1 LVLALAGMVG
11 ATIASSCSASSTT
24 PPPGVGVPG
33 SLTLTSAHPIQ
44 TFTMYSY
51 DYSGPYTATSNNT
64 AVATVSPTSPPNTFR
79 VTGPCGVPPPGTT
92 TISVSAGGEYEVTVN
107 VTNQIQCN

>member
-1 LVLALAGMVG
+1 
-11 ATIASSCSASSTT
+11 
-24 PPPGVGVPG
+24 
-33 SLTLTSAHPIQ
+33 
-44 TFTMYSY
+44 MYSY

-107 VTNQIQCN
+107 VTNQI